1 MKIRYEDIKE
11 SGLGDAIALN
21 YLDEEGFWKNI
32 NAYNPDC
39 YPIYLGENIKIQD
52 ITKLISWLSKV
63 QTYYEQNKNRH
74 IIEITREEAE
84 YRLKEILGENIKIKG
99 WCINIKI
106 IKLIVDKT
114 MFILYNVYR
123 LINKGAD

>member
-74 IIEITREEAE
+74 IIIEITREEAE
-84 YRLKEILGENIKIKG
+84 YRLKEILGEDIRIKE
-99 WCINIKI
+99 
-106 IKLIVDKT
+106 
-114 MFILYNVYR
+114 
-123 LINKGAD
+123 

>member
-11 SGLGDAIALN
+11 SGLGDAITLN
-21 YLDEEGFWKNI
+21 YPYEEEFWENI

-99 WCINIKI
+99 
-106 IKLIVDKT
+106 
-114 MFILYNVYR
+114 
-123 LINKGAD
+123 

>member
-52 ITKLISWLSKV
+52 IPKLISWLSKV

-84 YRLKEILGENIKIKG
+84 YRLKEILGENIKIKE
-99 WCINIKI
+99 WCIKIKI
-106 IKLIVDKT
+106 IKLIVDNI

-123 LINKGAD
+123 IIIKGVD

>member
-11 SGLGDAIALN
+11 SELGDAIALN
-21 YLDEEGFWKNI
+21 YLYEEEFWKNI
-32 NAYNPDC
+32 NADNPDC

-74 IIEITREEAE
+74 IIEITREEAVE
-84 YRLKEILGENIKIKG
+84 S
-99 WCINIKI
+99 
-106 IKLIVDKT
+106 KL
-114 MFILYNVYR
+114 
-123 LINKGAD
+123 